1 MWSVY
6 FEAMVW
12 FQFVIC
18 AFLVIL
24 VGSRL
29 SFYGD
34 VIAEKSGLGR
44 VWIGA
49 VLIGAATSLPEMATG
64 LSAVVLI
71 KAPNLAVGGIVG
83 SCLFNLVILAL
94 ADVAYK
100 KRPLLSGVTR
110 GQMLSAALSII
121 MMGVAAFALVLS
133 HRMPLPG
140 ALGMQVPSWFILGA
154 YLVGYRMI
162 MVHERGEFQ
171 SEDAYGHVSPSRA
184 YGTFALLSLLM
195 IGLSIWLAYLGEG
208 IARVTGWNT
217 CFVGA
222 LFLAVVTSLP
232 ELVVSYTAV
241 KMGAPDLAVGNVFGS
256 NAFNIAILA
265 IYDLAFKG
273 SFWGRLDLLHLL
285 GLTAAM
291 ILTGVTFMAMAYPRK
306 RSPIG
311 VGWETPAILVGYLMT
326 SWLLFVLRG
335 G

>member
-1 MWSVY
+1 
-6 FEAMVW
+6 MVW
-12 FQFVIC
+12 VQFVVC
-18 AFLVIL
+18 ALLVIL

-64 LSAVVLI
+64 LSAVVLLGD
-71 KAPNLAVGGIVG
+71 PNLAVGGIVG

-94 ADVAYK
+94 ADSAYRK
-100 KRPLLSGVTR
+100 KVLLSDVTQ
-110 GQMLSAALSII
+110 GQILSAALSII
-121 MMGVAAFALVLS
+121 MMGIGAFAILLS
-133 HRMPLPG
+133 HRLPIPG
-140 ALGMQVPSWFILGA
+140 MLGMQVPSWLILVV
-154 YLVGYRMI
+154 YLVGYRI
-162 MVHERGEFQ
+162 VMVHERGEFQ
-171 SEDAYGHVSPSRA
+171 SDEAYGHVAASRA
-184 YGTFALLSLLM
+184 YWTFALLSLIM
-195 IGLSIWLAYLGEG
+195 VALSVWLAYLGEG
-208 IARVTGWNT
+208 ISQATGWDT
-217 CFVGA
+217 CFVGV

-241 KMGAPDLAVGNVFGS
+241 RMGAPDLAVGNVFGS

-265 IYDLAFKG
+265 FYDLAFKG
-273 SFWGRLDLLHLL
+273 AFWGSLSYLHLL

-291 ILTGVTFMAMAYPRK
+291 VLTGVALVAMVYPRE

-311 VGWETPAILVGYLMT
+311 VGWEALLILVGYLLT
-326 SWLLFVLRG
+326 TWFLFALRG